1 MNQRIIVEPILLI
14 IVYFMRPSNDNY
26 WIRLITLIKVKPIK
40 ISLFFDL
47 LKVPWDFGQLIEKTK
62 SKFDLPPSSFF
73 GKNKYH

>member
-26 WIRLITLIKVKPIK
+26 WIRLVTLIKVKPIK

-47 LKVPWDFGQLIEKTK
+47 LKVP
-62 SKFDLPPSSFF
+62 
-73 GKNKYH
+73 